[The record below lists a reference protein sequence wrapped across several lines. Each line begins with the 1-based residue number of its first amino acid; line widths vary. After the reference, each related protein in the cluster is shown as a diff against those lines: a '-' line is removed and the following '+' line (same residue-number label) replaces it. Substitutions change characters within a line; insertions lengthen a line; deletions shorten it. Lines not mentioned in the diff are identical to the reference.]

1 MEQRHRGIKMRPST
15 LTDQV
20 QFTSRFQTLA
30 SKEETRN
37 QRFDEPKTSKWRE
50 RERERW
56 KSPFRSDR
64 FLTAVSGMFRNVAL
78 VCSPFQGG
86 NTTQRQN
93 LALENTTAAST
104 TLQQIQREPSVSCRL
119 FCFNVL
125 RGFSSFQL
133 AGWKEQ
139 KKEWN
144 KRETR

>member
-1 MEQRHRGIKMRPST
+1 MRPST

-50 RERERW
+50 RERE
-56 KSPFRSDR
+56 
-64 FLTAVSGMFRNVAL
+64 MEE
-78 VCSPFQGG
+78 PFQIRSLLDGRFWNVPKCRSCLLSVSRG
-86 NTTQRQN
+86 KYNTTTKSGTRKHDRGIN
-93 LALENTTAAST
+93 YTPTNST
-104 TLQQIQREPSVSCRL
+104 RTECELSPV
-119 FCFNVL
+119 CFNVL